1 MADKKINKGLNLLEY
16 NFKNKPLVL
25 GGLALEYYGI
35 RKNGHD
41 YDYMVSPEDWK
52 ILTKKYPE
60 QVNLFGGKTER
71 DIDATLTN
79 FNNTNVDLISTLFQ
93 YNYDFLKKDAI
104 DEGKYLVISVENL
117 LFVKTLGAVFNNH
130 TKSKN
135 DQEIIV
141 KNIVKTQYPGI
152 KNL

>member
-1 MADKKINKGLNLLEY
+1 M
-16 NFKNKPLVL
+16 VL

-60 QVNLFGGKTER
+60 QVNLFGGKTEK

-117 LFVKTLGAVFNNH
+117 LFVKTLGAVF
-130 TKSKN
+130 
-135 DQEIIV
+135 
-141 KNIVKTQYPGI
+141 
-152 KNL
+152 

>member
-1 MADKKINKGLNLLEY
+1 MADKKINKGLSLLEY

>member
-1 MADKKINKGLNLLEY
+1 MADKKINKGLSLLEY

-60 QVNLFGGKTER
+60 QVNLFGGKTEK

>member
-1 MADKKINKGLNLLEY
+1 MADKKINKGLSLLEY
-16 NFKNKPLVL
+16 DFKNKPLVL